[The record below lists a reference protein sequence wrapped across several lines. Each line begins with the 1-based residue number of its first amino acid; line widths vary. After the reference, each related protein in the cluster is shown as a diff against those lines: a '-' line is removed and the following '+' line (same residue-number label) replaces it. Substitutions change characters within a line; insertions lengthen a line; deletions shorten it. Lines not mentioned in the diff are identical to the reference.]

1 MSDLDLNLDNYSL
14 MELLNLFHLNK
25 IFDEKDLKK
34 AKIMALK
41 THPDKSGLE
50 EKIFIFFKDA
60 YDRIERI
67 YNFRARSQSKRYND
81 SYTKMMGDV
90 TNVGERE
97 LLKKVHGKSVKE
109 FNNWFNEMYESH
121 VKMKDLEKETGYTKW
136 FKSDEDVEKNTNVS
150 LNEFGDYFNDK
161 KRRQRALVIH
171 KGVEDMYMGS
181 GGSNLNSNNVESYSS
196 GMFSKLPYEDLK
208 RAHTETV
215 VPVTKEDFENRKK
228 YNNVNELKE
237 YRKNQKVEAY
247 SEKQSKMLLE
257 KKRDMESEMAVHTA
271 YNLMKESE
279 AAERSNNDWWKS
291 LKQLGNK

>member
-25 IFDEKDLKK
+25 TFDEKDLKK

-50 EKIFIFFKDA
+50 EKIFIFFKNA
-60 YDRIERI
+60 YDRIEKI
-67 YNFRARSQSKRYND
+67 YNFRARSKSKRYNE

-136 FKSDEDVEKNTNVS
+136 FKSDEDVEKDTNVS
-150 LNEFGDYFNDK
+150 LNEFGNYFN
-161 KRRQRALVIH
+161 
-171 KGVEDMYMGS
+171 G
-181 GGSNLNSNNVESYSS
+181 NS
-196 GMFSKLPYEDLK
+196 
-208 RAHTETV
+208 
-215 VPVTKEDFENRKK
+215 
-228 YNNVNELKE
+228 
-237 YRKNQKVEAY
+237 KN
-247 SEKQSKMLLE
+247 
-257 KKRDMESEMAVHTA
+257 T
-271 YNLMKESE
+271 
-279 AAERSNNDWWKS
+279 
-291 LKQLGNK
+291 

>member
-25 IFDEKDLKK
+25 TFDEKDLKK

-60 YDRIERI
+60 YDRIEKI
-67 YNFRARSQSKRYND
+67 YNFRARSKSKRYNE
-81 SYTKMMGDV
+81 SYTKMVGDV

-121 VKMKDLEKETGYTKW
+121 VKTKDLEKETGYTKW
-136 FKSDEDVEKNTNVS
+136 FKSDEDVEKETNVS
-150 LNEFGDYFNDK
+150 LNEFGNYFNDK

-181 GGSNLNSNNVESYSS
+181 GGSNLNSNGVESYSS

-215 VPVTKEDFENRKK
+215 VPVTKEDFENRKR

-237 YRKNQKVEAY
+237 HRKQKIEAY
-247 SEKQSKMLLE
+247 SERQSKMLLE
-257 KKRDMESEMAVHTA
+257 KKKEMESEMAVHTA

-279 AAERSNNDWWKS
+279 AAERSNKAWWKS